1 MFIIKNSNRKLG
13 KLIGNINMPTT
24 TCRADAP
31 CRKLCY
37 GRRGHFLYSSVRNS
51 IDKNYKLFSDNP
63 KSFFQQINAE
73 LLITPYSFIRW
84 HSIGDVPNTEYLE
97 GMVRVAR
104 KNKKTR
110 FLCFTKQ
117 YEIVNAFIEN
127 GGKIPPN
134 LIIVF
139 SNWGDWHCENPF
151 NLPTAWIKFRNC
163 ENEIPPNATECTGFC
178 GTCVNTEASCWKLKK
193 GGAVYFHQ
201 H

>member
-1 MFIIKNSNRKLG
+1 MSIIKNTNSKLG

-24 TCRADAP
+24 TCRPDAP

-37 GRRGHFLYSSVRNS
+37 GRRGHFLYSKVRDSINS
-51 IDKNYKLFSDNP
+51 NYKLFSDNP
-63 KSFFQQINAE
+63 KTFFRQINAE
-73 LLITPYSFIRW
+73 LLVTPYSFIRW
-84 HSIGDVPNTEYLE
+84 HSVGDIPNTEYLE

-163 ENEIPPNATECTGFC
+163 EKGIPPNAVECAGFC
-178 GTCVNTEASCWKLKK
+178 GACVNTKASCWKLKK
-193 GGAVYFHQ
+193 GGAVYFRQ